1 MIWNERVNNKKIWDL
16 FIDINIDIEGIK
28 TIYIRLQILL
38 TKINMNQI
46 INTWNVN
53 HLTTMVFY
61 FLSYIIATLLFV
73 NIYY

>member
-16 FIDINIDIEGIK
+16 FIDINVDIEGIK

-53 HLTTMVFY
+53 NPTTMVF
-61 FLSYIIATLLFV
+61 
-73 NIYY
+73 